1 MFSTKS
7 TVFSLSRSRT
17 AALPEMRSS
26 CSPRRRRERKLCRN
40 TKTSLAPATSS
51 SSDQPRPRFSRWSPA
66 SSLSWQCLTM
76 FDNLRSSTDPLR
88 PGLVSQEEEE
98 EGEGQV
104 HL

>member
-1 MFSTKS
+1 MFSEETEGEKALSKHKDIIGSRYIELFRS
-7 TVFSLSRSRT
+7 TT
-17 AALPEMRSS
+17 AEVQQV
-26 CSPRRRRERKLCRN
+26 E
-40 TKTSLAPATSS
+40 
-51 SSDQPRPRFSRWSPA
+51 
-66 SSLSWQCLTM
+66 SSLQPPAWQCLTM